1 MKRLLSAVLI
11 ILAGA
16 GAWFG
21 ILKAD
26 QVYHSIWLDIYLAAF
41 IALPIMWALLRITFS
56 TAPFKIFFICIFA
69 AVANLVA
76 ISLLYQKL
84 TQDWGNLLFA
94 GMVIFYFLSAFL
106 NRRSYQARAKLS
118 TAAQVLGKGDARQAL
133 KLAQEAR
140 VLSIKGANRAE
151 QAQAEWQIG
160 LAALRLGERQSAARS
175 ISTALALFRAVGD
188 KKRSKEAENAL
199 AQLRRSGVSIPGEG
213 SAEEAAKHAGIS
225 LDWGLILEGALS
237 IAGVIALTQLWQVE
251 AWQGSVQLLAG
262 LGLAAFL
269 LVYGAYGVASLAVR
283 LSRPAWASSV
293 SFVVYTIAFLLL
305 ASGVALLVVQGG
317 VEVKDFP
324 GALQNALIWLKALTT
339 EWPIWAVSAIVF
351 CSLLLVL
358 VSLVTASGRFTLAWG
373 TKPSQRALQ
382 RASEALEA
390 EKWEG
395 AITQLAEIDL
405 LDKSNVQIHPQI
417 LFYLAFA
424 YSMLKQPTEA
434 QKHLRD
440 LLEIDPGHKEGRYLA
455 GYIALQTGD
464 LDSAEEHWRK
474 LFRIDP
480 RFGPPG
486 AVSSRRAA
494 DYYLCL
500 TLYRKAMVTMKQDAR
515 QGISLLAEA
524 GRIEALDKEMAE
536 ALARAHLYQCVQ
548 LIRQGAWREAEQ
560 EVSQAQ
566 TKLQPLKSQPGDS
579 TAFSKLNGLCL
590 VGSALLSFQQARYA
604 ETLTSLKAADEAT
617 AALAQKRNFFTQ
629 PGQSL
634 LEQLLRSMLVSQ
646 ETNQGR
652 ISPLFSRD
660 LHFLGA
666 LAQLRDLRERLS
678 QAPDKGWQSVLEKIE
693 AELEKSLES
702 SEDFDE
708 GCAMLGLF
716 YYYVSADQSKQK
728 KGIELLQLVQGRV
741 GSSFVKE
748 TLTRHET
755 QEKRRASWQKTYF
768 DLLEQYMRF
777 SSVPLAE
784 REAMRQ
790 RVLETMKATGEL
802 ETLLGERKLQVAT
815 RREREPTVEEYSTH
829 AALLLVKLEELMQS
843 DKGGQIPPEVK
854 RLVESLRDQNE
865 ALKQTVQTL
874 LHTEKELLSKA
885 QQLF

>member
-1 MKRLLSAVLI
+1 
-11 ILAGA
+11 
-16 GAWFG
+16 
-21 ILKAD
+21 
-26 QVYHSIWLDIYLAAF
+26 
-41 IALPIMWALLRITFS
+41 
-56 TAPFKIFFICIFA
+56 
-69 AVANLVA
+69 
-76 ISLLYQKL
+76 
-84 TQDWGNLLFA
+84 
-94 GMVIFYFLSAFL
+94 
-106 NRRSYQARAKLS
+106 
-118 TAAQVLGKGDARQAL
+118 
-133 KLAQEAR
+133 
-140 VLSIKGANRAE
+140 
-151 QAQAEWQIG
+151 
-160 LAALRLGERQSAARS
+160 
-175 ISTALALFRAVGD
+175 
-188 KKRSKEAENAL
+188 
-199 AQLRRSGVSIPGEG
+199 
-213 SAEEAAKHAGIS
+213 
-225 LDWGLILEGALS
+225 
-237 IAGVIALTQLWQVE
+237 
-251 AWQGSVQLLAG
+251 
-262 LGLAAFL
+262 
-269 LVYGAYGVASLAVR
+269 
-283 LSRPAWASSV
+283 
-293 SFVVYTIAFLLL
+293 
-305 ASGVALLVVQGG
+305 
-317 VEVKDFP
+317 
-324 GALQNALIWLKALTT
+324 
-339 EWPIWAVSAIVF
+339 
-351 CSLLLVL
+351 
-358 VSLVTASGRFTLAWG
+358 
-373 TKPSQRALQ
+373 
-382 RASEALEA
+382 
-390 EKWEG
+390 
-395 AITQLAEIDL
+395 
-405 LDKSNVQIHPQI
+405 
-417 LFYLAFA
+417 
-424 YSMLKQPTEA
+424 
-434 QKHLRD
+434 
-440 LLEIDPGHKEGRYLA
+440 
-455 GYIALQTGD
+455 
-464 LDSAEEHWRK
+464 
-474 LFRIDP
+474 
-480 RFGPPG
+480 
-486 AVSSRRAA
+486 
-494 DYYLCL
+494 
-500 TLYRKAMVTMKQDAR
+500 MKQDAR